1 MINLNAFPPFI
12 DHFGLAGFHDKLD
25 ILSLLMRLS
34 LMIPTQNLKCIIVI
48 LFNVNGI
55 AIIIYILQRRRKV
68 VFRQWLTWLQLIPI
82 FILAVITGS
91 WVKTSSLFAVL

>member
-12 DHFGLAGFHDKLD
+12 DHLGLAGFYDKLD

-34 LMIPTQNLKCIIVI
+34 LIPTQNLKCIIVI

-68 VFRQWLTWLQLIPI
+68 VFRQ
-82 FILAVITGS
+82 
-91 WVKTSSLFAVL
+91 